1 VRIEAKKMRYMIDA
15 TRSLHDR
22 GDLDRIIDTLKRV
35 QSVLGD
41 FNDAQVQERN
51 LLTSGRA
58 MVEAGA
64 GESGALL
71 SVGRLA
77 ENARNR
83 AVSLRAQV
91 DRELSRFCKD
101 GIRADFC
108 RLFKRTTSVE
118 ASQ

>member
-1 VRIEAKKMRYMIDA
+1 
-15 TRSLHDR
+15 
-22 GDLDRIIDTLKRV
+22 
-35 QSVLGD
+35 
-41 FNDAQVQERN
+41 VQERN
-51 LLTSGRA
+51 LLGSGRA
-58 MVEAGA
+58 LVEAGA

-71 SVGRLA
+71 AIGRLA

-108 RLFKRTTSVE
+108 RLFKRTTSVG

>member
-1 VRIEAKKMRYMIDA
+1 MIDA

-22 GDLDRIIDTLKRV
+22 HDLDRIIDSLKSV

-51 LLTSGRA
+51 LLGSGKA
-58 MVEAGA
+58 LVEAGA

-71 SVGRLA
+71 TIGRLA

-83 AVSLRAQV
+83 AVSLRTQV
-91 DRELSRFCKD
+91 HRELSRFCKD
-101 GIRADFC
+101 SIRADFC
-108 RLFKRTTSVE
+108 RLFKRATSVG
-118 ASQ
+118 AS